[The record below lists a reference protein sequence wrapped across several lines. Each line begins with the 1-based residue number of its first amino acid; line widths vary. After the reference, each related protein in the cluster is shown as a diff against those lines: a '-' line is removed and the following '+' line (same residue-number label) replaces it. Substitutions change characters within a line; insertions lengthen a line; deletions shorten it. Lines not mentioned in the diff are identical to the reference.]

1 VCDTLVALR
10 NSTKENCSIFAKNSD
25 REPNEAQLVEIY
37 PRLKH
42 EARTVKCTY
51 IEVPQ
56 VKETHTVLICRPFW
70 MWGAEMGVNEHG
82 LVIGNEAVF
91 TKEPYSKTGLTG
103 MDMLR
108 LALERCKSA
117 EEALDLIT
125 GLLEKYGQGGNCGFT
140 KEMYYHNSFIIAD
153 PKEAWVLETAG
164 KYWVAKKVKNVRS
177 ISNALSIKREWDK
190 ASPRLIDHAVEKG
203 WCRDDKDFSFAK
215 CYSDLF
221 YTFFAKGRIRQKYTQ
236 RKLEEKIGE
245 IDFTYIKKIMR
256 SHYTDLDY
264 TPVRGS
270 MKDICMHAGGTTRPS
285 QTAGSLIVLL
295 YEDLQLSWVTATST
309 PCISLYKPVF
319 IPAGIPD
326 IGKPKG
332 TYDPQSLWWKH
343 EKLHRKLLSQYRTY
357 APEIRKEVEEL
368 ERKLEKLAKELRDKY
383 VKGEASLKELFEVTN
398 TAFDYAYKIIEK
410 YDKIVEKGFILNPFF
425 NYYWRKVNKQALLN
439 I

>member
-270 MKDICMHAGGTTRPS
+270 MKDI
-285 QTAGSLIVLL
+285 
-295 YEDLQLSWVTATST
+295 
-309 PCISLYKPVF
+309 
-319 IPAGIPD
+319 
-326 IGKPKG
+326 
-332 TYDPQSLWWKH
+332 
-343 EKLHRKLLSQYRTY
+343 
-357 APEIRKEVEEL
+357 
-368 ERKLEKLAKELRDKY
+368 
-383 VKGEASLKELFEVTN
+383 
-398 TAFDYAYKIIEK
+398 
-410 YDKIVEKGFILNPFF
+410 
-425 NYYWRKVNKQALLN
+425 
-439 I
+439 